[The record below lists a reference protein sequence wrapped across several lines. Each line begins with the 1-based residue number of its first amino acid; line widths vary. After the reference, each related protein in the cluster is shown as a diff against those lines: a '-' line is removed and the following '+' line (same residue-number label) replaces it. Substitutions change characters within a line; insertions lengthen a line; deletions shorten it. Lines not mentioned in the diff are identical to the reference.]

1 MTKCCSSFSDAKSS
15 GFNLLIS
22 FLNMVI
28 ESSAYCI
35 IGVLWSREISN
46 IYLGWNNL

>member
-1 MTKCCSSFSDAKSS
+1 MTKCCSSFSDVKSF

-28 ESSAYCI
+28 ENNAYCI
-35 IGVLWSREISN
+35 IGVLWSREIST
-46 IYLGWNNL
+46 ISLG